1 MKKYGERIGENGSF
15 DLPRF
20 VKRNYD
26 KYVKNGE
33 SLNRKSFELGG
44 TIMTEAEYTR
54 ALSVLI
60 KESKVGFHEEEELI
74 SFLKEALVF
83 YSI

>member
-1 MKKYGERIGENGSF
+1 MKKYGERFGENGSF

-33 SLNRKSFELGG
+33 SFNRKSFELGG

-83 YSI
+83 YSV

>member
-1 MKKYGERIGENGSF
+1 
-15 DLPRF
+15 
-20 VKRNYD
+20 
-26 KYVKNGE
+26 
-33 SLNRKSFELGG
+33 
-44 TIMTEAEYTR
+44 MTEAEYTR

-83 YSI
+83 YSV